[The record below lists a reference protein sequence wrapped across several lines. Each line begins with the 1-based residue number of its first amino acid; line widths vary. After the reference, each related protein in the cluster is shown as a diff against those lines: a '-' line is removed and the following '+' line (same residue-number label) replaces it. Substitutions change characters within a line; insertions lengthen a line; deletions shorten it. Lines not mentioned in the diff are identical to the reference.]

1 MLLKNCINNT
11 TKKTDLR
18 DDRRQRTSNDHL
30 STLAV
35 IHWLSY
41 RQTTETRSKLCVL
54 SEKERS
60 FDVYRQYLYIIWRG
74 NLLFVCYLCW
84 VIICN
89 RTYFICICWWN
100 KTKLTSLKVPGWYL
114 WVGQYRTEQYSLVY
128 IK

>member
-1 MLLKNCINNT
+1 MLLKNCINYT

-74 NLLFVCYLCW
+74 NLLFFG
-84 VIICN
+84 IC
-89 RTYFICICWWN
+89 
-100 KTKLTSLKVPGWYL
+100 
-114 WVGQYRTEQYSLVY
+114 VG
-128 IK
+128 